1 MDWEKTY
8 RHESGG
14 EGNAT
19 DQKNNNKKTKTKKTG
34 VFHRRPRCSQAGG
47 EILLTWP
54 STCLHRLVPTANPS
68 LKNCARPHVEH
79 TNRKPRSGTAGLAL

>member
-19 DQKNNNKKTKTKKTG
+19 DKKKPG
-34 VFHRRPRCSQAGG
+34 VLHRRPRCSQAGG
-47 EILLTWP
+47 AILLTWP
-54 STCLHRLVPTANPS
+54 STCLYRLVPTANPS